1 MFNQNLLHWYLGKK
15 YVHTMY
21 IFLKLK
27 KLSANFIGK
36 MISLNKYSLSPH
48 IVCHNKIFSNPIAG
62 Y

>member
-27 KLSANFIGK
+27 KLSANFIGE
-36 MISLNKYSLSPH
+36 
-48 IVCHNKIFSNPIAG
+48 IFAKRLILCIFAPLC
-62 Y
+62 